1 MEKLDLSKLGLPLV
15 PQFDPAEFAKMKA
28 DSFNRSVG
36 QLTGPHCPNCNDR
49 GILAVAKEDGSVAF
63 RDCEC
68 MKARKAYWKMERS
81 GLAGVIRDMTFDRFE
96 VRESWQKSLKARVEA
111 YAKDP
116 EGWLLLCGQVG
127 GGKTHLCTAVCR
139 QRLYAGDEV
148 RYMPWREEI
157 GKLKALSFDSE
168 ERSRTL
174 SELKNAQILYID
186 DLFKTGKS
194 ADGTANPTAFDVSL
208 AFEII
213 NFRYINDRIT
223 LVSTEKN
230 TPAAAADRRSH
241 RQPHH
246 GKGRPKHPFHR
257 PERGPKLPP
266 AECDGGVGAGR
277 GKAEGRMPNAE
288 C

>member
-49 GILAVAKEDGSVAF
+49 GIIAVAKEDGSVAF

-223 LVSTEKN
+223 LVSTEKTPQQLLQIDEATASRIMEKAGQN
-230 TPAAAADRRSH
+230 TLFIDR
-241 RQPHH
+241 
-246 GKGRPKHPFHR
+246 K
-257 PERGPKLPP
+257 
-266 AECDGGVGAGR
+266 
-277 GKAEGRMPNAE
+277 EGRNYRLRNVMAV
-288 C
+288 